1 MTFTEEQFESLAPF
15 ERYFITATRSKYGYC
30 GSKNA
35 ERIHAVLKEA
45 GIYSPNHRTSYT
57 CSRCVLDLLKR
68 AGALWLADKQERI
81 DAASA
86 AEAAAKTL
94 DESMKHP
101 DLSVKKLEDGS
112 VEVKTNYVEI
122 EAPAPAKSATKS
134 TKTVKAAKSA
144 PKSKTAKK

>member
-1 MTFTEEQFESLAPF
+1 MTFTDQQFETLAPF
-15 ERYFITATRSKYGYC
+15 ERYFVTANRSNYGYC

-81 DAASA
+81 DAANQEAAIAASQA
-86 AEAAAKTL
+86 AEAARKPAA
-94 DESMKHP
+94 
-101 DLSVKKLEDGS
+101 
-112 VEVKTNYVEI
+112 
-122 EAPAPAKSATKS
+122 APKS

-144 PKSKTAKK
+144 PKSKTEKK